1 MLWRF
6 KGAVRVSGRV
16 EAHNAST
23 AGERPRHHIEA
34 CDALYDDAI
43 SRLSFLDPTRVDD
56 RERPG
61 RRARRSWWLMLF
73 VAPWPSAE
81 RCAAV
86 GAADGGAARELI
98 ASGEL
103 EALWPRVRAVLTPA
117 VAAAKRAFINRIG
130 SDLDVLCG

>member
-1 MLWRF
+1 M
-6 KGAVRVSGRV
+6 
-16 EAHNAST
+16 ASCM
-23 AGERPRHHIEA
+23 EMSINYMRPQGTCGHR
-34 CDALYDDAI
+34 DALKNDDAI
-43 SRLSFLDPTRVDD
+43 SRLSFLDPTRRDD

-73 VAPWPSAE
+73 APWPVCAE
-81 RCAAV
+81 RC
-86 GAADGGAARELI
+86 AADGGAARELI

-117 VAAAKRAFINRIG
+117 VAAAKRAFTQPDRG

>member
-1 MLWRF
+1 M
-6 KGAVRVSGRV
+6 VV
-16 EAHNAST
+16 
-23 AGERPRHHIEA
+23 
-34 CDALYDDAI
+34 DAL
-43 SRLSFLDPTRVDD
+43 
-56 RERPG
+56 
-61 RRARRSWWLMLF
+61 RRA
-73 VAPWPSAE
+73 VAVCAE

>member
-1 MLWRF
+1 M
-6 KGAVRVSGRV
+6 
-16 EAHNAST
+16 ASCM
-23 AGERPRHHIEA
+23 EMSINYMRPQGTCGHR
-34 CDALYDDAI
+34 DALKNDDAI
-43 SRLSFLDPTRVDD
+43 SRLSFLDPTRRDD

-73 VAPWPSAE
+73 APWPVCAE

-86 GAADGGAARELI
+86 GGAARELI

-117 VAAAKRAFINRIG
+117 VAAAKRAFTQPDRG

>member
-1 MLWRF
+1 MACQGGSVRERARR
-6 KGAVRVSGRV
+6 GAQSEHR
-16 EAHNAST
+16 
-23 AGERPRHHIEA
+23 AGERARHHIEA
-34 CDALYDDAI
+34 CDALYDDAT
-43 SRLSFLDPTRVDD
+43 SRPSFLDPTRRDD

-73 VAPWPSAE
+73 APWPVCAE

-86 GAADGGAARELI
+86 GGAACELI

-117 VAAAKRAFINRIG
+117 VAAAKRAFTQPDRG

>member
-1 MLWRF
+1 MAFQGGSVRERARR
-6 KGAVRVSGRV
+6 GAQSEHR
-16 EAHNAST
+16 
-23 AGERPRHHIEA
+23 AGERARHHIEA
-34 CDALYDDAI
+34 CDALYDDAT
-43 SRLSFLDPTRVDD
+43 SRPSFLDPTRRDD

-73 VAPWPSAE
+73 APWPVCAE

-86 GAADGGAARELI
+86 GGAACELI

-103 EALWPRVRAVLTPA
+103 EALWPRASFSPA
-117 VAAAKRAFINRIG
+117 VNAAKRAFINRIG